1 MTTIV
6 DASVALKWFFV
17 EEGSDRAMALLDGR
31 ALSAPSI
38 WMAEAANAVWRRRA
52 LGEIERKEALALLA
66 DLGEAEVET
75 VEIAGLIDTA
85 YKIADDLNHPIYD
98 CLYLAA
104 AIERDTHVVTADKR
118 FLRAVAGNARLKS
131 KIRPL

>member
-38 WMAEAANAVWRRRA
+38 WLAEAANAVWRRRV
-52 LGEIERKEALALLA
+52 LGEIERKEALALLS

>member
-38 WMAEAANAVWRRRA
+38 WLAEAANAVWRRRA

-75 VEIAGLIDTA
+75 VEIAGLIDAA

>member
-1 MTTIV
+1 MP
-6 DASVALKWFFV
+6 D
-17 EEGSDRAMALLDGR
+17 EHE
-31 ALSAPSI
+31 
-38 WMAEAANAVWRRRA
+38 A
-52 LGEIERKEALALLA
+52 LGEIDRKEALALLA

-118 FLRAVAGNARLKS
+118 FLRAE
-131 KIRPL
+131 

>member
-75 VEIAGLIDTA
+75 VEIAGLIDAA

>member
-6 DASVALKWFFV
+6 DASVALQWFFV

-75 VEIAGLIDTA
+75 VEIAGLIDAA

>member
-38 WMAEAANAVWRRRA
+38 WLAEAANAVWRRRA